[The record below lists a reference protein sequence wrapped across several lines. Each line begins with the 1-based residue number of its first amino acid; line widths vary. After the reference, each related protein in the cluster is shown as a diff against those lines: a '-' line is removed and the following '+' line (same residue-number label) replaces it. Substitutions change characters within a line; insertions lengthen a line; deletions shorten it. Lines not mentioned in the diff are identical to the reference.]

1 MLKDARTT
9 PAWPRQKRPA
19 PATART
25 VFQILRSKQR
35 PVSSR
40 DGVSS
45 PIGIGQQLGFVRVTP
60 DAVRGAASLL
70 GITGVE
76 PLATP

>member
-1 MLKDARTT
+1 M
-9 PAWPRQKRPA
+9 
-19 PATART
+19 
-25 VFQILRSKQR
+25 
-35 PVSSR
+35 
-40 DGVSS
+40 SS